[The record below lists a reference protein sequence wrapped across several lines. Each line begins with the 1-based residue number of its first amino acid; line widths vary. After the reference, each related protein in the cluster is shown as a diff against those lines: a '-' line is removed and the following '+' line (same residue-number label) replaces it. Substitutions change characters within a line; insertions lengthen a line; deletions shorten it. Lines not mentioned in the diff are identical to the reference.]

1 MRLVEQ
7 HIIKSNNKHYKDLK
21 YLCRL
26 SKNLYNAT
34 LYAVRQYYFE
44 NNKYLSY
51 ANIDRIFK
59 ETNNSDYRSL
69 PIQTSQQTMRA
80 IDSSFKSFFKLLK
93 MKQTGKYNKKVNI
106 TNYLDKEGY
115 YTVTYTAQQLG
126 KKLQF
131 GIIKLPLS
139 NIEFHTN
146 KTNIKQVRFIPKGSY
161 IVMEVVYDV
170 KESELKTNNGNY
182 SGIDLGINNLAT
194 VTSNVSKSYIIN
206 GKPVKSINQYYNKK
220 RSQLQSQLKNGKT
233 RQTSNRIQKLTL
245 KRNNKIKD
253 YFHKATSYIVNQL
266 VSDSINT
273 VIIGHN
279 KDWKQDINIGKQNNQ
294 SFTSIPHSMFINMLK
309 YKCRLKGINIICV
322 EEYYTS
328 KASFLDHDPI
338 PNLTANKPHFSGIR
352 VDRGLYR
359 DSKGQHINADVNGSY
374 NIIRK
379 EVDNVAI
386 PVDRGFVFNPVKISF

>member
-1 MRLVEQ
+1 MALVEQ

-59 ETNNSDYRSL
+59 ETNNYDYRSL

-80 IDSSFKSFFKLLK
+80 VDSNFKSFFKLLK

-126 KKLQF
+126 KKSQF

-139 NIEFHTN
+139 DIEFHTN

-182 SGIDLGINNLAT
+182 SGI
-194 VTSNVSKSYIIN
+194 
-206 GKPVKSINQYYNKK
+206 
-220 RSQLQSQLKNGKT
+220 R
-233 RQTSNRIQKLTL
+233 
-245 KRNNKIKD
+245 
-253 YFHKATSYIVNQL
+253 VN
-266 VSDSINT
+266 
-273 VIIGHN
+273 
-279 KDWKQDINIGKQNNQ
+279 
-294 SFTSIPHSMFINMLK
+294 
-309 YKCRLKGINIICV
+309 
-322 EEYYTS
+322 
-328 KASFLDHDPI
+328 
-338 PNLTANKPHFSGIR
+338 
-352 VDRGLYR
+352 RGLYR